1 MTKKPVAK
9 KSNAKKAVA
18 KKSPKKTAAKS
29 QPSAPQRTDGE
40 PEIAFLNH
48 DFMTSPDARAL
59 RILSEY
65 FEPAQRFE
73 AEGVRDTICFFGSA
87 RILLPDIAEARLTE
101 AHTKRHG
108 VDAAKQRVKMSRY
121 YDEARQLAYRLTQWS
136 KELPGGKR
144 FVICTGGG
152 PGIMEAA
159 NRGASEAKGL
169 NIGLNIALPFEQGAN
184 PYSTRSLTFQFHYFF
199 MRKFWFA
206 YFAKAIVFMP
216 GGFGTL
222 DEMAEVLTLCQT
234 LKLKKKIPMV
244 LYGQDFWRRFLDLNV
259 LVESGTVS
267 RDDLDLLYRSDSVD
281 DTFDYITQ
289 ALAPEVDNPSGP
301 PTLES
306 DLLTVPVVMR

>member
-1 MTKKPVAK
+1 MTKKPAAK
-9 KSNAKKAVA
+9 KSTAKKAVT
-18 KKSPKKTAAKS
+18 KQTPP
-29 QPSAPQRTDGE
+29 PSHHRHDE
-40 PEIAFLNH
+40 PEIAFLNQH
-48 DFMTSPDARAL
+48 FMASPDARAL

-65 FEPAQRFE
+65 LEPAQRFE

-87 RILLPDIAEARLTE
+87 RILPKDMAEARLAE
-101 AHTKRHG
+101 ARAKRQG
-108 VDAAKQRVKMSRY
+108 IDAAKQRVKMSRY
-121 YDEARQLAYRLTQWS
+121 YEDARQLAYRLTQWS

-159 NRGASEAKGL
+159 NRGASEAKGI
-169 NIGLNIALPFEQGAN
+169 NIGLNIALPFEQETN

-259 LVESGTVS
+259 LVESGTIS

-281 DTFDYITQ
+281 DTFEYITQ
-289 ALAPEVDNPSGP
+289 ALAPEVEHPSGP
-301 PTLES
+301 LALES
-306 DLLTVPVVMR
+306 SILTVPVVPR